1 MEHDT
6 NICSRYLYNV
16 TNFKYVR
23 IMDLKCDIDDDMQ
36 LVYGI
41 DALVQTNLLQ
51 FDFETSYSAFV
62 NHSQFLEPTSTE
74 Q

>member
-1 MEHDT
+1 MFWISNIRCKKNIMEHDT

-36 LVYGI
+36 LFYGI
-41 DALVQTNLLQ
+41 DALV
-51 FDFETSYSAFV
+51 
-62 NHSQFLEPTSTE
+62 
-74 Q
+74 